1 MFFLTS
7 FSSLLHH
14 LVVFLT
20 QLIYNSL
27 TFMFIIKV
35 KPNQLSCSNL
45 RLSYFVAIFSPFIS
59 LFLHFSFDNSTLKLN
74 FYEIFK
80 IVIFPMKMLMFFIL
94 WKEQKWKNSLF
105 FNNKMLFSS
114 WDWMSLILI
123 INIKRFIILNLEL
136 QSELYSWVFT
146 SSTCFFLLFSFHIFF
161 LAIFSFFLSLFTYC
175 FIFYLF
181 CLAYFYVLISSSS
194 TLILSRLSLNIIFQ
208 LEKLTLKFQWIQL
221 NWMKSES

>member
-35 KPNQLSCSNL
+35 KPNQLSCSDL
-45 RLSYFVAIFSPFIS
+45 RLSYFVAIFTQFIS

-80 IVIFPMKMLMFFIL
+80 IIIFPMKMLMFFIL

-161 LAIFSFFLSLFTYC
+161 LVS
-175 FIFYLF
+175 
-181 CLAYFYVLISSSS
+181 
-194 TLILSRLSLNIIFQ
+194 
-208 LEKLTLKFQWIQL
+208 
-221 NWMKSES
+221 